1 MPTTRGETRTV
12 KPLDVWPSI
21 VTITALLLGLAGL
34 LASSSSSPSGVQQ
47 TRLTCHVSAD
57 GTCR

>member
-1 MPTTRGETRTV
+1 V
-12 KPLDVWPSI
+12 KALDVWPGI

-34 LASSSSSPSGVQQ
+34 LATGSSTSAGVQQ
-47 TRLTCHVSAD
+47 TRLTSHVAAD